1 MDKQE
6 KCNQDTKR
14 KSKIFD
20 YCTKISSIQHKVV
33 TI

>member
-6 KCNQDTKR
+6 KCNQQSSKR

-20 YCTKISSIQHKVV
+20 YCTKIYSTPKIV
-33 TI
+33 TV

>member
-6 KCNQDTKR
+6 KCNQENKR

-20 YCTKISSIQHKVV
+20 YCTKINIQHKVV